1 MNIKPFFSSTKQT
14 WKTPKLLYQALH
26 DEFNFT
32 FDPCPNNAK
41 FDGLKIAW
49 QKSNFANPPFSNQRE
64 WIKKAYE
71 ESKEAVWKHQ
81 EGTVG
86 MFPDIQFKICVLLL
100 PARPDTKIF
109 HEIIFPFAS
118 QIRFIKGRLHYDE
131 AKNSALFPSMI
142 VVFNNNWGYNEKFVS
157 VDRDQLNLYVT

>member
-1 MNIKPFFSSTKQT
+1 MNIKPFFSSTIQT
-14 WKTPKLLYQALH
+14 WKTPKSLYKSL
-26 DEFNFT
+26 DNEFHFN

-49 QKSNFANPPFSNQRE
+49 KKSNFVNPPFSNQKD

-71 ESKEAVWKHQ
+71 ESLKRLGHCHNCY
-81 EGTVG
+81 G
-86 MFPDIQFKICVLLL
+86 KICVLLL

-109 HEIIFPFAS
+109 HEIIFPYAS

-131 AKNSALFPSMI
+131 SKNSALFPSMI
-142 VVFNNNWGYNEKFVS
+142 VVFNNNRGYDEKFVS
-157 VDRDQLNLYVT
+157 VDRDHLSN

>member
-1 MNIKPFFSSTKQT
+1 MNTKPFFSSTLQT
-14 WKTPKLLYQALH
+14 WKTPKLLYKAL
-26 DEFNFT
+26 DKEFHFN

-49 QKSNFANPPFSNQRE
+49 KKSNFVNPPFSNQKE

-71 ESKEAVWKHQ
+71 ESNKWIYDKFEPITQHSK
-81 EGTVG
+81 
-86 MFPDIQFKICVLLL
+86 KICVLLL

-142 VVFNNNWGYNEKFVS
+142 VVFDNNRGYDEKFVS
-157 VDRDQLNLYVT
+157 VDRDQLNL

>member
-1 MNIKPFFSSTKQT
+1 MNVKPFFSSTIQT
-14 WKTPKLLYQALH
+14 WKTPKALYQAL
-26 DEFNFT
+26 DKEFHFN

-49 QKSNFANPPFSNQRE
+49 KKSNFVNPPFSNQKE

-71 ESKEAVWKHQ
+71 ESNTYIWKKCNKIGYYPQ
-81 EGTVG
+81 L
-86 MFPDIQFKICVLLL
+86 FKTCVLLL

-109 HEIIFPFAS
+109 HEIIFPYAS
-118 QIRFIKGRLHYDE
+118 QIRFIKGRLHYDD

-142 VVFNNNWGYNEKFVS
+142 VVFDNDHYYEEKFVT
-157 VDRDQLNLYVT
+157 VNRDKRIELN